1 MRNSDTLFIPM
12 ETDYRL
18 LEAARKMDQ
27 EALIQIFDLYAS
39 PLYKYALRM
48 CRDPI
53 LADHIVGDV
62 FARLL
67 EQLAAGKGP
76 TSHLRSYL
84 YETAYHL
91 IIDEAR
97 SSHHCAPL
105 DVLTWSR
112 PGVSSGPRAMEDK
125 LMFELI
131 VHAIQQELTDDQRHV
146 ILLRFLEEFSLRETA
161 AILGKDVGLVKVIQ
175 SRAMAKLR
183 DFFAKHEIRSAVTR
197 PEVGKLYET

>member
-1 MRNSDTLFIPM
+1 M
-12 ETDYRL
+12 ETDLLL

-76 TSHLRSYL
+76 TSHLRPYL

-97 SSHHCAPL
+97 SSYQCAPL
-105 DVLTWSR
+105 DVLTQSR
-112 PGVSSGPRAMEDK
+112 PEVRSASLGMEDQ

-131 VHAIQQELTDDQRHV
+131 AHAIQHELTNDQRHV
-146 ILLRFLEEFSLRETA
+146 IHLRFLEEFSLRETA

-175 SRAMAKLR
+175 SRAVAKLR
-183 DFFAKHEIRSAVTR
+183 NVLAKHENRLAASLPETR
-197 PEVGKLYET
+197 KLSDA